1 MYSLTIISNTF
12 IIDKISKAKKVF
24 KAWSEKKESSDD
36 SDNNETLPKSPK
48 QPTPKKRKL
57 VTKNNIL
64 TKNLAKNVLLP
75 IPPNSAIKM
84 KCEYSN

>member
-12 IIDKISKAKKVF
+12 IIDKISKAKKVS
-24 KAWSEKKESSDD
+24 KAWSEKEESSDD
-36 SDNNETLPKSPK
+36 SDNNATLPKSPK
-48 QPTPKKRKL
+48 QPSPKKRKL
-57 VTKNNIL
+57 VTKNYNL
-64 TKNLAKNVLLP
+64 TKNLANLLP

>member
-12 IIDKISKAKKVF
+12 IIYKISKAKKVS
-24 KAWSEKKESSDD
+24 KAWSEKEESSDD
-36 SDNNETLPKSPK
+36 SDNSASLPKSPK
-48 QPTPKKRKL
+48 QPSPKKRKL
-57 VTKNNIL
+57 VTKNYNL